1 MKELVTIIISS
12 LACHGVWANADLANK
27 HNCLAC
33 HAVDKKIVGPSFQE
47 VTKKYVGQPDAEKYL
62 SQSIKVGGV
71 GKWGQ
76 MPMPPQVQLSD
87 TDAKSLATWILN
99 GAK

>member
-1 MKELVTIIISS
+1 MKELVTIIIST
-12 LACHGVWANADLANK
+12 LACHGVWANPALANK

-33 HAVDKKIVGPSFQE
+33 HAFDKKIVGPSFQE

-62 SQSIKVGGV
+62 AQSIKDGGS
-71 GKWGQ
+71 GKWGP

-87 TDAKSLATWILN
+87 TDAKSLATWILD

>member
-12 LACHGVWANADLANK
+12 LACQGVWANADLANK

-33 HAVDKKIVGPSFQE
+33 HAFDKKIVGPSFQD
-47 VTKKYVGQPDAEKYL
+47 VTTKYVGQPDVENYL
-62 SQSIKVGGV
+62 AKSIKVGGS

-87 TDAKSLATWILN
+87 TDAKTLATWILD

>member
-1 MKELVTIIISS
+1 MKELLTIIIST
-12 LACHGVWANADLANK
+12 LVCHGAWANADLANK

-47 VTKKYVGQPDAEKYL
+47 VTKKYFGQPDADKFL
-62 SQSIKVGGV
+62 AQSIKVGGS

-76 MPMPPQVQLSD
+76 MPMPPQVQLSE
-87 TDAKSLATWILN
+87 TDAKSLAIWILD